1 MRDRITGSELEKY
14 LNLHELKEEDHYDVV
29 IDKYIIYLYNKKD
42 ELSKK
47 AFTTKVVEIICE
59 TDWDGYEELDFEDY
73 KQDWY
78 KYKILRDQS
87 IDNQMACLYS
97 SMYRIVM
104 NHFNKKLKTK
114 YPELISNK
122 TNWEYEFDDEEND
135 YQEIDTWL
143 QWQIDKCWEDE
154 GLIENLE
161 IKKLKGK
168 ELITMS
174 AQTGSTILIPEDVV
188 KAGYRDLDEYRKN
201 LNEAKIS
208 YYGADIINWPCNRLL
223 GQDIPPELKEYFPL
237 SNLELDIEE
246 ARRLCNRKLEEGY
259 DENEIFDEYLIDFR
273 PYDKLEKIETIDFF
287 DKHYIEILMFFSKEC
302 NETELELSAFEK
314 YYSASEFKAKLVEF
328 YQDTSNQPIYK
339 AQLKRDQEL
348 LTKVRA
354 KLSTVLWP
362 EGKEASEWWS
372 KKADEKKIEGDE
384 NYALLAEMISKFHN
398 KLISGTEILN
408 PVKELAESEKARI
421 LKDMIKVGK
430 WFISVNQSELG
441 EKED

>member
-1 MRDRITGSELEKY
+1 
-14 LNLHELKEEDHYDVV
+14 
-29 IDKYIIYLYNKKD
+29 
-42 ELSKK
+42 
-47 AFTTKVVEIICE
+47 
-59 TDWDGYEELDFEDY
+59 
-73 KQDWY
+73 
-78 KYKILRDQS
+78 
-87 IDNQMACLYS
+87 
-97 SMYRIVM
+97 
-104 NHFNKKLKTK
+104 
-114 YPELISNK
+114 
-122 TNWEYEFDDEEND
+122 
-135 YQEIDTWL
+135 
-143 QWQIDKCWEDE
+143 
-154 GLIENLE
+154 
-161 IKKLKGK
+161 
-168 ELITMS
+168 MS

-246 ARRLCNRKLEEGY
+246 ARRLCNRELEEGY

-314 YYSASEFKAKLVEF
+314 YYSASEFKAMLVEF

-421 LKDMIKVGK
+421 LKGGGWHDSG
-430 WFISVNQSELG
+430 
-441 EKED
+441 